1 MAQPNTK
8 QVERQ
13 GLNAEQFTRR
23 YPRVF
28 GGVCEF
34 CGVLDK
40 NVDSVNQ
47 YKLCEHY
54 RGMQLRCS
62 YCDSSKDSD
71 EVIRR
76 SELKV
81 ADSPDNPNQLV
92 VWCDSYECSEKH
104 LNRFNKS
111 R

>member
-8 QVERQ
+8 QIERQ
-13 GLNAEQFTRR
+13 GLNAQTLTRR
-23 YPRVF
+23 YPKIL

-34 CGVLDK
+34 CGIMDK
-40 NVDSVNQ
+40 NAESIYQ

-54 RGMQLRCS
+54 RGMDMACTYCS
-62 YCDSSKDSD
+62 ATRDQDD
-71 EVIRR
+71 VIRK

-81 ADSPDNPNQLV
+81 ADNPADGGRTLV

-104 LNRFNKS
+104 LARWS
-111 R
+111 